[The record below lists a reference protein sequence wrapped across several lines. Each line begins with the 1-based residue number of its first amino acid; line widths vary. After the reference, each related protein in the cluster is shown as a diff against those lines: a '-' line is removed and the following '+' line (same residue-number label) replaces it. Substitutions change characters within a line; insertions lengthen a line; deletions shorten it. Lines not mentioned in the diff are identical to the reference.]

1 MSGLGV
7 NEFQSVTSDYQSAP
21 VEFSSIPQTPDFQS
35 VKDYTNF
42 QQTHPLKE
50 YVNQSYTDY
59 QSVNVPLTPK
69 EHHNAIHNEFQP
81 IKDYSSV
88 QQSQLSREYSSSP
101 TSEYHPVKEF
111 VNRPQTPT
119 QGVEYHTAH
128 QEYQTVEYQT
138 VQQSEYQSVQPEYH
152 PPPAQPP
159 PTPQPQTPRNPP
171 YGSPTHNRVPLR
183 RSESRTFVTAP
194 PQQRPNPPLNFQP
207 QQNYTP
213 RPPPNSYSQRT
224 NQPIN
229 PNHQFRSQLSLQQI
243 QRREEPPPPQNP
255 QDYQRVYGNQS
266 DKKPI
271 SFNPAQ
277 REPQQLP
284 PQPNSPQNSQSP
296 AILRPNNPGAVGRP
310 NPWALLKQKLPADV
324 RQQFVPIR
332 RPQFDTR
339 MQTPEQNMVQ
349 RAPGDGQNVNPIR
362 VGSPNP
368 GMQNPPMQNPNMQ
381 SNSNPGMMNQ
391 TPNPMQS
398 PPPNPMYNGRPPSGN
413 PPPKMGMPMQ
423 RPVSQ
428 EGRDNPSPMP
438 GPGMQRMMSG
448 ERRSPFD
455 LQRTDSMR
463 TVDPRGLQPQGVSS
477 PQGINSPQMYSPS
490 PPRPMGDRG
499 RETPPGPARAQK
511 PPGDDDDDVVYSPQN
526 DPRINLG
533 RGQTPPAQM
542 RPPSGPRASGPLP
555 PDLNRDII
563 SSRPLSRTESRQS
576 FEVRSPNLMDNRG
589 DPKIMPPMS
598 RPLSSDLAKTPFQ
611 YRPEGQHTPPSS
623 PKPEFQNQ
631 NTRPPVSPQDSLDR
645 PRIDA
650 RGGTPQ
656 SLNLPA
662 SPKLASEM
670 RPGSRNDDSGKLTPT
685 SGRESSNPSPQPH
698 FPFDL
703 SKQETLNSG
712 LERPL
717 SGMVSPNIKSSDQS
731 RSATPTL
738 VVREPP
744 LDSQNSKVSDISQ
757 SVSPSLTKIG
767 SDSGTGTPLP
777 DKFSGSNTRE
787 GTPIKTPDRSGTPDL
802 ERKEVERPTSL
813 QRTSSQKMDLGSSP
827 EPNSR
832 KTPLVRTP
840 SRTSSAGKQND
851 PKSPLQRSLSGKRP
865 KTPKTPGKPNQCLI
879 SLISKYE
886 DCITYCL
893 D

>member
-7 NEFQSVTSDYQSAP
+7 NEYQSVTSDYQSAP
-21 VEFSSIPQTPDFQS
+21 VEFSSTTAPSVPQTPDFQS
-35 VKDYTNF
+35 VKDYTSF
-42 QQTHPLKE
+42 QQSQSAKE
-50 YVNQSYTDY
+50 YVNQSYGDY
-59 QSVNVPLTPK
+59 QPVNVPLTAK
-69 EHHNAIHNEFQP
+69 EYSNSTHEYQP
-81 IKDYSSV
+81 VKDYSSA

-101 TSEYHPVKEF
+101 TSEYHPVKEY

-119 QGVEYHTAH
+119 QAVEYHTAH

-159 PTPQPQTPRNPP
+159 PTPQPQPPRNPS

-183 RSESRTFVTAP
+183 RSESRTFVPAP

-207 QQNYTP
+207 QPNYSP
-213 RPPPNSYSQRT
+213 RPAPPSSYPQRT
-224 NQPIN
+224 QPIN
-229 PNHQFRSQLSLQQI
+229 PNHQYRPQLPLQQI
-243 QRREEPPPPQNP
+243 QRREEPPPPQSP
-255 QDYQRVYGNQS
+255 QDYQRIYGNQP

-271 SFNPAQ
+271 SFNPASQ
-277 REPQQLP
+277 QVQSQPQ
-284 PQPNSPQNSQSP
+284 SPQTPQAP
-296 AILRPNNPGAVGRP
+296 PILRPNNPGVVRRP

-332 RPQFDTR
+332 RPQFDQR
-339 MQTPEQNMVQ
+339 MQNPDPNMVQ
-349 RAPGDGQNVNPIR
+349 RGPGDGQNLNPIR

-368 GMQNPPMQNPNMQ
+368 GMQNPQMQNPNPNMQ
-381 SNSNPGMMNQ
+381 NIPNPGMVNQ
-391 TPNPMQS
+391 NPNSMQN

-423 RPVSQ
+423 RPMSQ
-428 EGRDNPSPMP
+428 EGRDSPSPMP
-438 GPGMQRMMSG
+438 GPGMQRVMSG

-463 TVDPRGLQPQGVSS
+463 TVDPRGMQPQGVSS
-477 PQGINSPQMYSPS
+477 PQGMNSPQMYSPA
-490 PPRPMGDRG
+490 PPRPMGERG
-499 RETPPGPARAQK
+499 RDTPPGPMRPPK
-511 PPGDDDDDVVYSPQN
+511 PPGDDDDDVVYSPQS
-526 DPRINLG
+526 DPRMNLG

-542 RPPSGPRASGPLP
+542 RPPSGPRVGPLP

-576 FEVRSPNLMDNRG
+576 FEVRSPNMMDNRG
-589 DPKIMPPMS
+589 EPKIMPPMS
-598 RPLSSDLAKTPFQ
+598 RPMSSDLAKTPFQ

-631 NTRPPVSPQDSLDR
+631 SPRPPVSPQDSLDR
-645 PRIDA
+645 PRIDT
-650 RGGTPQ
+650 RGATPQ

-698 FPFDL
+698 FPFEL
-703 SKQETLNSG
+703 SKQESLSTG
-712 LERPL
+712 LERPP
-717 SGMVSPNIKSSDQS
+717 SGVVSPNMKSNEQS

-738 VVREPP
+738 VVREPQI
-744 LDSQNSKVSDISQ
+744 DSQHSKMSDLSQ
-757 SVSPSLTKIG
+757 SVSPALTKIG

-777 DKFSGSNTRE
+777 DRFSGSNTRE

-802 ERKEVERPTSL
+802 DRKEVERPTSL
-813 QRTSSQKMDLGSSP
+813 QRTPSQKMDLGNSP
-827 EPNSR
+827 DPNGR

-851 PKSPLQRSLSGKRP
+851 PMSPLQRSLSGKRP
-865 KTPKTPGKPNQCLI
+865 KTPKTPGK
-879 SLISKYE
+879 
-886 DCITYCL
+886 
-893 D
+893 